1 MKSVF
6 STTVYSVTSD
16 QAKKPC
22 GTKSDSYTRTYIDDI
37 FTQRLIK
44 KFFSVSNILFT
55 SLMANV
61 QSNLNGYDGI
71 KITSEWNVHIR
82 IARINLILIILIL
95 GL

>member
-37 FTQRLIK
+37 FTQRLNDK
-44 KFFSVSNILFT
+44 KCFLVFL
-55 SLMANV
+55 
-61 QSNLNGYDGI
+61 NL
-71 KITSEWNVHIR
+71 SEKN
-82 IARINLILIILIL
+82 
-95 GL
+95 

>member
-1 MKSVF
+1 MK
-6 STTVYSVTSD
+6 
-16 QAKKPC
+16 
-22 GTKSDSYTRTYIDDI
+22 
-37 FTQRLIK
+37 L
-44 KFFSVSNILFT
+44 FFSVSNILST

-82 IARINLILIILIL
+82 IALINLILIILIL

>member
-37 FTQRLIK
+37 FTQRLNNK
-44 KFFSVSNILFT
+44 KCFLVFL
-55 SLMANV
+55 
-61 QSNLNGYDGI
+61 NL
-71 KITSEWNVHIR
+71 SEKN
-82 IARINLILIILIL
+82 
-95 GL
+95 